1 MDGLQLTTDEMDI
14 LLTIYAI
21 MEFDR
26 ENPDNIPS
34 GGIGEIIIS
43 NNVKDEEG
51 FNICTK
57 RLSACGLL
65 DDGYMLTQAGIDY
78 VGQVK
83 EDIENRQKDSGAE
96 CKNDYSRID
105 LAELKKRLKTTIDR
119 IDKGKVLKGIYDGV
133 ILLAAISTI
142 AGA

>member
-43 NNVKDEEG
+43 NNVKDEKI
-51 FNICTK
+51 FNICTDS
-57 RLSACGLL
+57 LSAYGLL
-65 DDGYMLTQAGIDY
+65 DDEYMLTQAGIDY
-78 VGQVK
+78 VRQVK
-83 EDIENRQKDSGAE
+83 EDIENRQKDSRAE

-105 LAELKKRLKTTIDR
+105 LAKLKERLQATMDR

-133 ILLAAISTI
+133 MFLAAGSTI
-142 AGA
+142 VRA